1 MSKVGKKSHRKD
13 NEAIAKARYIKGSER
28 KLNLLAQLIRGK
40 SAQRALVDLE
50 FARRRMAVDVKKVLE
65 AAIANAE
72 NNHNL
77 DVDRLFVKEA
87 TVGRTMTMGRFH
99 ARGRGRSAAVEK
111 PFSNITIIVE
121 ERAEGED
128 KKKAKAAKKAAKA
141 EAGDK
146 PAKKSGG
153 AKAAKKPA
161 AKAKAAAGE
170 NTTAE

>member
-1 MSKVGKKSHRKD
+1 MSKVGKKSQRKD

-28 KLNLLAQLIRGK
+28 KLNLIAQLIRGK
-40 SAQRALVDLE
+40 SAQRALIDLE

-99 ARGRGRSAAVEK
+99 ARGRGRSASVQK

-121 ERAEGED
+121 ERDAAED
-128 KKKAKAAKKAAKA
+128 KKAAKASKKAAKA